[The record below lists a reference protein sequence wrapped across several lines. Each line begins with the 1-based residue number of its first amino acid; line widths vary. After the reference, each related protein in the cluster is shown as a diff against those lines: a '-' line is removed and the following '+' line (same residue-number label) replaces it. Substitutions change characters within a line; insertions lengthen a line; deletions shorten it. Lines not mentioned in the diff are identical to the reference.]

1 MADYPKHFFG
11 EVRTMTQR
19 LAILMFLLA
28 PLQAPLLAQTT
39 DFDPAVFKAPPSQY
53 RGHAMWSFPLTT
65 LNENYVISGIQE
77 MARLNYGGFFIEP
90 GGGPTTGLSD
100 AYVKLFRRD
109 QRDDRGVV
117 FLSDEYFRLY
127 KLAMEEAKKHGM
139 QVVLYDDYAFPTGT
153 VGGQMYSRYPQH
165 MAKSLE
171 MTERDVTGPAKV
183 ELPIPMG
190 IYIGAVMMNRDTFEL
205 VDLSDRR
212 VQNRIVGQTPK
223 GNWKV
228 MAFYLTEG
236 KSRVVDYLDEKAMEA
251 FVSLTYQKYEQNLG
265 SYFGNL
271 IKETFYDEPALHH
284 ADRMWTPTF
293 NATFQ
298 KRHGYSPMKYYP
310 ALWHDIGPQTSAA
323 RNALWGHRAELFAT
337 NFIKRLNDWSAAHGL
352 EFGGHLDQ
360 EEPVNPVPVTGDLMK
375 VFEHQ
380 TLPTVDD
387 IWWYGR
393 SNVSY
398 KIVTSAAFN
407 YDHPIARA
415 ETYAAYRGLT
425 DKIAFQVAMDQ
436 YAMGINEQIPA
447 RTEQPKRAELN
458 DYVGRLSYLLQH
470 GRHVADVAVLYPIA
484 SLQAAYRN
492 VGGRQ
497 FPLAPNEQAPQI
509 TEIAY
514 AREGGPWPPESDYQ
528 DVGEALFR
536 GLHVDYTY
544 LHPEVLVSRCT
555 IENKKLILNNRENRE
570 EYRVLILPGGRV
582 LSAVAAAKIKEFYD
596 RGGTVIATGA
606 LPTQSAE
613 FGKDKEVQRAMADVF
628 GVFADGS
635 VNADVRRAQDRQ
647 NLYVFWYYVRKNQAG
662 GTAMF
667 IQQPHP
673 WLLDFALKQV
683 LPLRD
688 VGFDADI
695 QGAMT
700 PPRRGADYEG
710 ALTYIH
716 KVKGDRDIYFFAN
729 SSAKSIDTKVIL
741 RGDKA
746 LTVWNPHTGGQEQ
759 AEIASGEVTG
769 QRITTLRLVL
779 PAVSSLFFVGR

>member
-1 MADYPKHFFG
+1 M
-11 EVRTMTQR
+11 RR
-19 LAILMFLLA
+19 RLLA
-28 PLQAPLLAQTT
+28 PILFLAPLLGQPAE
-39 DFDPAVFKAPPSQY
+39 FDAAVFKAPPAQY

-77 MARLNYGGFFIEP
+77 MARLNYGGFFIEA

-100 AYVKLFRRD
+100 AYVKLFRRG
-109 QRDDRGVV
+109 QPDDRGVA
-117 FLSDEYFRLY
+117 FLSDEYFRYY
-127 KLAMEEAKKHGM
+127 KLAMEEAKKHDM

-153 VGGQMYSRYPQH
+153 AGGQMYSRYPQH

-171 MTERDVTGPAKV
+171 MTERNVTGPMKV
-183 ELPIPMG
+183 ELAVPEG

-205 VDLSDRR
+205 ADISDRR
-212 VQNRIVGQTPK
+212 TKNRIVCQTPK

-236 KSRVVDYLDEKAMEA
+236 KSRVVDYLDERAMDA
-251 FVSLTYQKYEQNLG
+251 FISLTYEKYQANLG
-265 SYFGNL
+265 RYFGNL

-293 NATFQ
+293 NVTFL
-298 KRHGYSPMKYYP
+298 KLHGYSPMKYYP
-310 ALWHDIGPQTSAA
+310 ALWYDIGPQTAAA

-337 NFIKRLNDWSAAHGL
+337 NFIKRLNDWCAARGL
-352 EFGGHLDQ
+352 QFGGHLDQ
-360 EEPVNPVPVTGDLMK
+360 EEPVNPVPVTGDLLK
-375 VFEHQ
+375 VFEYQ
-380 TLPTVDD
+380 ALPTVDD

-398 KIVTSAAFN
+398 KVVTSAAFN

-425 DKIAFQVAMDQ
+425 DTIAFQVAMDQ

-447 RTEQPKRAELN
+447 RTEQVKRAELN

-492 VGGRQ
+492 IGGRQ
-497 FPLAPNEQAPQI
+497 FSLAPIEQPPQI

-514 AREGGPWPPESDYQ
+514 AREGGSWPPEADYQ
-528 DVGEALFR
+528 EVGEALFR
-536 GLHVDYTY
+536 GLRVDYTY
-544 LHPEVLVSRCT
+544 LHPEVLINRCT
-555 IENKKLILNNRENRE
+555 IENRHLILNNRENRE
-570 EYRVLILPGGRV
+570 EFRVLILPGGRV
-582 LSAVAAAKIKEFYD
+582 LSAAAAAKIKEFYD
-596 RGGTVIATGA
+596 QGGMVIATGM

-613 FGKDKEVQRAMADVF
+613 FGKDKEVQRVIADVF
-628 GVFADGS
+628 GVSPDGA

-647 NLYVFWYYVRKNQAG
+647 NLYVFWYFMKKNQAG

-667 IQQPHP
+667 LQLPHP
-673 WLLDFALKQV
+673 WLLDFALRQV

-700 PPRRGADYEG
+700 PPKRGADYDG

-716 KVKGDRDIYFFAN
+716 KVKGGRDIYFFAN
-729 SSAKSIDTKVIL
+729 SSAKSIDTEVVF
-741 RGDKA
+741 RGDKV
-746 LTVWNPHTGGQEQ
+746 LTVWNPHTGERQP
-759 AEIASGEVTG
+759 AEFERGETNG
-769 QRITTLRLVL
+769 QRITTVRLVL
-779 PAVSSLFFVGR
+779 PSVSSLFFIGTAN